1 MRQFFINVYILYFE
15 LIPYFIL
22 LYNILLWR
30 DYMKYSIGFDIGS
43 TTIKAVVLDENNQIC
58 YKSYERHKAQ
68 VRQKTLEKLQELKPF
83 TEEPFTF
90 AISGSGALGLCE
102 QADLPFVQE
111 VFASATACRKYYPEA
126 DVAIEL
132 GGEDAKILFFKGS
145 IEQRMNSTCA
155 GGTGAFID
163 QMASLLDLSLE
174 DMNEASLHYN
184 RLYPIASRCG
194 VFAKTDI
201 QPLVNQ
207 GVDKTDLSASIFQ
220 AVVDQTIT
228 SLAQGRKIEGNIL
241 FLGGPLYFLSG
252 LRNRFKETLH
262 IQDEHIICPETA
274 INFVALG
281 TALCAKKEYTYE
293 QLEKALFEL
302 VHAPIKV
309 EESRP
314 LFTDEEEYEEFM
326 MRHKSHDAKYC
337 PLKGYTGKAYLGIDS
352 GSTTTKLVLLNEKNE
367 ILYDSYTSN
376 KGNPLD
382 VVLKEL
388 LTIYETNPDIQ
399 IYGAYAT
406 GYGEE
411 LMCHAFHLDGGIVET
426 MAHYTAAK
434 TFNPDVDYILDI
446 GGQDIKCFK
455 IRDGHIDDIVLN
467 EACSSG
473 CGSFIETFAKS
484 LGYDAKEF
492 AKIGLKA
499 KHPVDLGTR
508 CTVFM
513 NSGVKQAQKNGMS
526 MEDISAGLCR
536 SVVKNALYKVIRAK
550 NKDDIGKNIVV
561 QGGTFQNDSV
571 LRSFELEL
579 GRNVIRPSIAHLMG
593 AYGAALYAKDL
604 HHTPSSILSYEDCKN
619 FTHTSKSVACKGCT
633 NHCSL
638 TINTFSDGSKLVAG
652 NKCDKMIQ
660 SKKSDIELP
669 DLYKIKT
676 DMLNEYKGKY
686 HHDKKIGMPLVLN
699 NYDLLP
705 FWTTFFDSL
714 HYEVVWTTPTTKEMY
729 HDGQQSIPSDT
740 ACFPAKVVHGHIE
753 QLLRME
759 LDAIFYPCMTYN
771 VDEHQGD
778 NHYNC
783 PLVAYYPETISG
795 NMDVDKVKFVYP
807 FLSFDHLPTFYK
819 AMILHFKKAGI
830 EFSEKELK
838 IAYEKALMEY
848 HGFHERLVEEHKKAV
863 TFARENHYPII
874 VLCGRPY
881 HLDPLINHQMNQL
894 LTQLGFVVVSEE
906 SVPRQENHKVNV
918 LNQWTYHARLYQA
931 AHYVSE
937 NKDMNL
943 VQLVSFG
950 CGIDAITSD
959 EVRDILRTHDKFYTQ
974 IKIDEIDN
982 LGAARIRLRSL
993 KEAIAQKEGE

>member
-1 MRQFFINVYILYFE
+1 
-15 LIPYFIL
+15 
-22 LYNILLWR
+22 
-30 DYMKYSIGFDIGS
+30 MKYKIGFDIGS
-43 TTIKAVVLDENNQIC
+43 TTIKAVVIDENNNIC
-58 YKSYERHKAQ
+58 YKSYQRHMAQ
-68 VRQKTLEKLQELKPF
+68 VRQKALEKIRELKEYTKDGF
-83 TEEPFTF
+83 EF
-90 AISGSGALGLCE
+90 AISGSGAIGLSE
-102 QADLPFVQE
+102 QGQLPFVQE
-111 VFASATACRKYYPEA
+111 VFSSAKAVHVFYPET

-145 IEQRMNSTCA
+145 MEQRMNSTCA

-163 QMASLLDLSLE
+163 QMASLLDMSLKE
-174 DMNEASLHYN
+174 MNQASLQYH

-201 QPLVNQ
+201 QPLINQ
-207 GVDKTDLSASIFQ
+207 GVDKADLCASIFQ

-228 SLAQGRKIEGNIL
+228 SLAQGRKIEGNLL
-241 FLGGPLYFLSG
+241 FLGGPLYFLEG
-252 LRNRFKETLH
+252 LRNRFKETLKMEEN
-262 IQDEHIICPETA
+262 QIICPETA
-274 INFVALG
+274 IHFVALG
-281 TALCAKKEYTYE
+281 TALSATQTFTFEELEEKLISLVNAPIHLE
-293 QLEKALFEL
+293 QTLPLFETQEDYQ
-302 VHAPIKV
+302 AFIK
-309 EESRP
+309 
-314 LFTDEEEYEEFM
+314 
-326 MRHKSHDAKYC
+326 RHQSHDAKYAS
-337 PLKGYTGKAYLGIDS
+337 LKDYDKKAYLGIDS
-352 GSTTTKLVLLNEKNE
+352 GSTTTKLVLLSEDHE
-367 ILYDSYTSN
+367 ILYQSYASN
-376 KGNPLD
+376 KGNPMD
-382 VVLKEL
+382 VVLEEL
-388 LTIYETNPDIQ
+388 KTIYQINPNIQ
-399 IYGAYAT
+399 IGGSYAT

-411 LMCHAFHLDGGIVET
+411 LMRHAFHLDGGIVET

-434 TFNPDVDYILDI
+434 TFNPEVDYILDI

-492 AKIGLKA
+492 AVLGLKS

-513 NSGVKQAQKNGMS
+513 NSGVKQAQKNGAT

-550 NKDDIGKNIVV
+550 NKDDIGNHIVV

-571 LRSFELEL
+571 LRCFEMEL
-579 GRNVIRPSIAHLMG
+579 QKEVIRPSIAHLMG
-593 AYGAALYAKDL
+593 AYGAALYAQDL
-604 HHTPSSILSYEDCKN
+604 HPEKSSILTYEQCCQ
-619 FTHTSKSVACKGCT
+619 FTHESKSVACQGCT

-638 TINTFSDGSKLVAG
+638 TINTFSDGSKLIAG

-660 SKKSDIELP
+660 NHKQKMDLP
-669 DLYKIKT
+669 DLYKEKMNALQGII
-676 DMLNEYKGKY
+676 GKY
-686 HHDKKIGMPLVLN
+686 SHTKKIGMPLVLN

-705 FWTTFFDSL
+705 FWTKFFDVL
-714 HYEVVWTTPTTKEMY
+714 GYEVIWSSPTTKQMY
-729 HDGQQSIPSDT
+729 HNGQQSIPSDT

-753 QLLRME
+753 E
-759 LDAIFYPCMTYN
+759 LIKKVDTIFYPCMTYN
-771 VDEHQGD
+771 VDEKQSD

-783 PLVAYYPETISG
+783 PLVAYYPEVIAA
-795 NMDVDKVKFVYP
+795 NMDLKNTKIIYP
-807 FLSFDHLPTFYK
+807 FLSFDDTSTFVN
-819 AMILHFKKAGI
+819 ALMLHFKKAGI
-830 EFSEKELK
+830 VFKKKDVLLALEKGKE
-838 IAYEKALMEY
+838 EY
-848 HGFHERLVEEHKKAV
+848 QLFREYLVNKHIEAV
-863 TFARENHYPII
+863 QFARQHHLPIV

-906 SVPRQENHKVNV
+906 SVPRQDAHKVNV

-931 AHYVSE
+931 AHYVCE
-937 NKDMNL
+937 NDDMNL

-950 CGIDAITSD
+950 CGIDAITTD
-959 EVRDILRTHDKFYTQ
+959 EVRDILRKQDKFYTQ

-993 KEAIAQKEGE
+993 KEAIAQKEGH